1 MENTVD
7 QIGEFKVFNS
17 PEELSASMNAEPQ
30 VETQTAPEPQV
41 EQSEATTPE
50 PVSEPQAE
58 PQGEPQGEALE
69 GQSEPT
75 ELQSTEEPSLID
87 HLVTKGSKVIKGNN
101 QQEPTLDSSG
111 TEQYSQG
118 QIDDAVSTYLSERLG
133 REVSSLD
140 DFANVAPPIDERV
153 EAISKF
159 VTETGRSP
167 QEWFTY
173 QSLNT
178 SEMDDMTTL
187 KVDMAIQYPTLS
199 SEEVT
204 TLVQNKYN
212 LDPSASSEQE
222 VKVATLQA
230 KVDAAEAKN
239 RIEEKRM
246 RYAAPEPKQASEQG
260 FVNEQWLSDM
270 KAETSALTGL
280 EFDLGNEKTFTFG
293 LDDRQ
298 RQDLINKNS
307 KLDNYFD
314 SYVQSDGSWDYDS
327 LNSHRAIID
336 NIDSIVSSTYRQ
348 GLSDGQKNVVQSA
361 ANVSTQAP
369 QSTPQ
374 GTQTNKLAEQVQ
386 NILRGNSS
394 KLTFKI

>member
-1 MENTVD
+1 MENTID

-17 PEELSASMNAEPQ
+17 PEELSASLNAEPQ
-30 VETQTAPEPQV
+30 VETQAAPEPQV
-41 EQSEATTPE
+41 EQSEAATPE

-58 PQGEPQGEALE
+58 PLVA
-69 GQSEPT
+69 EPT
-75 ELQSTEEPSLID
+75 ESQPVEDQTVTETPQETYQQESTE
-87 HLVTKGSKVIKGNN
+87 
-101 QQEPTLDSSG
+101 DSSDS
-111 TEQYSQG
+111 EEYSQD
-118 QIDDAVSTYLSERLG
+118 QIDEAISTYLSEKLG
-133 REVSSLD
+133 REISSLD
-140 DFANVAPPIDERV
+140 DFANVASPIDERV

-178 SEMDDMTTL
+178 SEMDDMTVL

-204 TLVQNKYN
+204 TLIQNKYN

-230 KVDAAEAKN
+230 KVDAAGAKN
-239 RIEEKRM
+239 RIEETRM
-246 RYAAPEPKQASEQG
+246 RYAAPEPKQAPEQG

-307 KLDNYFD
+307 NLDTYFD
-314 SYVQSDGSWDYDS
+314 SYIQSDGSWDYDS

-394 KLTFKI
+394 GLTFKI